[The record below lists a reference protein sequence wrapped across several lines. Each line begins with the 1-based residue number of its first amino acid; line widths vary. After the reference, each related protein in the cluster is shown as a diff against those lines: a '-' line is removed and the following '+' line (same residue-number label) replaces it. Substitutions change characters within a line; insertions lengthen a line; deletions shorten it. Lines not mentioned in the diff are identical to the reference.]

1 MKRLTLILL
10 VLCLA
15 GASAGAQGG
24 LLGRIGREARRSTER
39 AVGRAVDNA
48 VNKAVDKAV
57 DQAVDKAVE
66 KAVENASQESGVE
79 MEVDRGTKTDAPA
92 AQQTQQNQ
100 QPQPAAEGTWNCP
113 ACGATGN
120 TGRYCDDC
128 RAKNPALKD
137 EPEDVEEFKPGLH
150 STWFCNDVGTTLTYE
165 QTDSE
170 GKSASTCQYIIKDR
184 SRKGGKTEIAYDMIV
199 PVLKDPVSCCV
210 WSADGWFHVD
220 AASSMGQLGKDMSIK
235 GHAPV
240 LPESPSIDAKLKDCT
255 VKIES
260 MGTVSDYS
268 DVRFTKHEKIT
279 TPAGTFDAWCLEYT
293 NTTKMAFIKTVTT
306 TEQWMAKDVGVIRTI
321 VKDRKGKVQNT
332 TELVK
337 IEKP

>member
-1 MKRLTLILL
+1 MKRLTLVLL

-24 LLGRIGREARRSTER
+24 ILGRIGREARRSTER

-57 DQAVDKAVE
+57 DQAVEKAAE
-66 KAVENASQESGVE
+66 KAVENAAKDSGVE
-79 MEVDRGTKTDAPA
+79 VEVDRGAVKDAPA
-92 AQQTQQNQ
+92 KEQQAARQ
-100 QPQPAAEGTWNCP
+100 QPAAEGTWNCP

-137 EPEDVEEFKPGLH
+137 EPDEVEEFKPGLH
-150 STWFCNDVGTTLTYE
+150 STWFCNDVGTTLSYE
-165 QTDSE
+165 QTDGE
-170 GKSASTCQYIIKDR
+170 GKSTNSFQYVIKDR
-184 SRKGGKTEIAYDMIV
+184 SRKGGKTEITYDMIV
-199 PVLKDPVSCCV
+199 PILSGPVEGCV
-210 WSADGWFHVD
+210 WAADGWFHAD
-220 AASSMGQLGKDMSIK
+220 AASSMGQVGKDLKVS

-240 LPESPSIDAKLKDCT
+240 IPDSPVIDARLKDCT

-268 DVRFTKHEKIT
+268 DVRFTRHEKIT
-279 TPAGTFDAWCLEYT
+279 TPAGTFDGWCLEYT

-306 TEQWMAKDVGVIRTI
+306 TEQWMAKDVGVVRTV
-321 VKDRKGKVQNT
+321 VKDRKGKVQST

-337 IEKP
+337 IEK